1 MRALTESS
9 GRILVALGVEISKA
23 LRLKQTFVGPFLIL
37 MILLGGLLS
46 QPVGRDGYQDYTY
59 IAYVTPIALNNMG
72 FLLLL
77 VYAATLVSSELGAG
91 SIRQI
96 LIRPILRWEYV
107 AAKFLL
113 GMAYAV
119 LLSIITGAGAWI
131 ITYTLGDL
139 HGITF
144 GGELLV
150 SPESLLLAYLGGLA
164 LGLLPLWAG
173 VAVGIALSVC
183 TRSPV
188 TAVSVTVGL
197 WVLVDLFKYPL
208 GIEAYVFT
216 TYLEGVWQVYN
227 DRCLGLDGAW
237 RPMIYYALGSSLA
250 VIAASFAT
258 AVAVLERRNITA

>member
-1 MRALTESS
+1 MRAIVDSFA
-9 GRILVALGVEISKA
+9 RILVTLGVEISKA
-23 LRLKQTFVGPFLIL
+23 MRLKQTFVGPFLIL

-59 IAYVTPIALNNMG
+59 IAYVTPIALNNLG

-77 VYAATLVSSELGAG
+77 IYAATLISSELGAG

-113 GMAYAV
+113 GMGYAL
-119 LLSIITGAGAWI
+119 LLSLLTGAGAWTV
-131 ITYTLGDL
+131 TYTLGDL

-173 VAVGIALSVC
+173 VALGIAISVC
-183 TRSPV
+183 TRSAV

-197 WVLVDLFKYPL
+197 WILIDLLKYPL

-227 DRCLGLDGAW
+227 ERCLGLDGAW
-237 RPMIYYALGSSLA
+237 TPMAYYTIGSSLA
-250 VIAASFAT
+250 VIAVSFAT
-258 AVAVLERRNITA
+258 AITVLERRNITA